1 MQMDKQRGLFTLLEL
16 RRQNLNEQIAD
27 VIQEM
32 ITTQQIRVG
41 ERLPPERE
49 LSKLLDVNRSTI
61 REAIGLLQE
70 RGLVQMK
77 AGSGTYVI
85 HMPPDTVGQAIKRF
99 FVSRRCSQ
107 SDFMAVRRVLEPE
120 IAALAASKATPEDLS
135 HLADA
140 LGRMEAS
147 WPSGKDD
154 TYISADVEFHYS
166 LAVASH
172 NDLFVGIAS
181 GISALM
187 RIWIGTTFRLAKH
200 EDSFR
205 FHREIYQAVVERNA
219 QRARDAM
226 RAHLETIPLVDAQV
240 E

>member
-1 MQMDKQRGLFTLLEL
+1 MDRQRGLFALLEL

-41 ERLPPERE
+41 DRLPPERE
-49 LSKLLDVNRSTI
+49 LSQLLNVNRSTI

-70 RGLVQMK
+70 RGMVQMK

-85 HMPPDTVGQAIKRF
+85 HMPPDTVGQAIKRY
-99 FVSRRCSQ
+99 FVSRNCSQ
-107 SDFMAVRRVLEPE
+107 KDLMAVRLVLEPE

-135 HLADA
+135 SLGEA
-140 LGRMEAS
+140 LGRMEAG
-147 WPSGKDD
+147 WPSQD
-154 TYISADVEFHYS
+154 YEAYSAADVDFHFN

-181 GISALM
+181 GTSALM

-205 FHREIYQAVVERNA
+205 LHREVYEAVVARDA
-219 QRARDAM
+219 GRARDAM
-226 RAHLETIPLVDAQV
+226 RTHIETIPLLDS
-240 E
+240 

>member
-1 MQMDKQRGLFTLLEL
+1 MDRQRGLFALLEL

-32 ITTQQIRVG
+32 ITTQQIQVG

-49 LSKLLDVNRSTI
+49 LSQLLNVNRSTI

-85 HMPPDTVGQAIKRF
+85 HMPPDTVGQAIKRY
-99 FVSRRCSQ
+99 FVSRNCSQ
-107 SDFMAVRRVLEPE
+107 RDLMAVRLVLEPE
-120 IAALAASKATPEDLS
+120 IAALAASKATPEE
-135 HLADA
+135 LANLTDA
-140 LGRMEAS
+140 LGQMEAS
-147 WPSGKDD
+147 WPSKDFE
-154 TYISADVEFHYS
+154 TYSSADVDFHFS

-205 FHREIYQAVVERNA
+205 VHREIYQAVVDRDPE
-219 QRARDAM
+219 RARESM
-226 RAHLETIPLVDAQV
+226 RTHLETIPLLDS
-240 E
+240 

>member
-1 MQMDKQRGLFTLLEL
+1 MDRQRGLFALLEL

-32 ITTQQIRVG
+32 ITTQRIQVG

-49 LSKLLDVNRSTI
+49 LSQLLDVNRSTI

-99 FVSRRCSQ
+99 FVSRNCSQ
-107 SDFMAVRRVLEPE
+107 SDFMAVRLVLEPE
-120 IAALAASKATPEDLS
+120 IAALAASKATAEDLTR
-135 HLADA
+135 LADA
-140 LGRMEAS
+140 LGRMETA
-147 WPSGKDD
+147 WPSEDD
-154 TYISADVEFHYS
+154 DAYTSADVDFHYS

-172 NDLFVGIAS
+172 NDLFIAISS
-181 GISALM
+181 GIGALM
-187 RIWIGTTFRLAKH
+187 KLWIDTTFRLAKH
-200 EDSFR
+200 EDSFWL
-205 FHREIYQAVVERNA
+205 HREVYRSVLDRDPG
-219 QRARDAM
+219 RAREAM
-226 RAHLETIPLVDAQV
+226 RAHLEGIPLVDS
-240 E
+240 

>member
-1 MQMDKQRGLFTLLEL
+1 MDRQRGLFALLEL

-41 ERLPPERE
+41 DRLPPERE
-49 LSKLLDVNRSTI
+49 LSQLLNVNRSTI

-70 RGLVQMK
+70 RGMVQMK

-85 HMPPDTVGQAIKRF
+85 HMPPDTVGQAIKRY
-99 FVSRRCSQ
+99 FVSRNCSQ
-107 SDFMAVRRVLEPE
+107 KDLMAVRLVLEPE

-135 HLADA
+135 SLGEA
-140 LGRMEAS
+140 LGRMEAG
-147 WPSGKDD
+147 WPSQD
-154 TYISADVEFHYS
+154 YEAYSAADVDFHFT

-181 GISALM
+181 GTSALM

-205 FHREIYQAVVERNA
+205 LHREVYEAVVARDA
-219 QRARDAM
+219 GRARDAM
-226 RAHLETIPLVDAQV
+226 RTHIETIPLLDS
-240 E
+240 

>member
-1 MQMDKQRGLFTLLEL
+1 MDRQRGLFALLEL
-16 RRQNLNEQIAD
+16 RRQNLDEQIAD

-41 ERLPPERE
+41 DRLPPERE
-49 LSKLLDVNRSTI
+49 LSRLLNVNRSTI
-61 REAIGLLQE
+61 REAISLLQE

-85 HMPPDTVGQAIKRF
+85 HIPADTVGQAIKRY
-99 FVSRRCSQ
+99 FVSRNCSQ
-107 SDFMAVRRVLEPE
+107 RDFMAVRLVLEPE
-120 IAALAASKATPEDLS
+120 IAALAASKATPEELAN
-135 HLADA
+135 LADA

-147 WPSGKDD
+147 WPSKDD
-154 TYISADVEFHYS
+154 ETYSSADVDFHFT

-181 GISALM
+181 GTSALM

-205 FHREIYQAVVERNA
+205 LHREIHQAVVARDA
-219 QRARDAM
+219 QRAREAM
-226 RAHLETIPLVDAQV
+226 RTHLETIPLLDS
-240 E
+240 

>member
-1 MQMDKQRGLFTLLEL
+1 MDRQRGLFALLEL

-32 ITTQQIRVG
+32 ITTQQIQVG

-49 LSKLLDVNRSTI
+49 LSQLLNVNRSTI

-85 HMPPDTVGQAIKRF
+85 HMPPDTVGQAIKRY
-99 FVSRRCSQ
+99 FVSRNCSQ
-107 SDFMAVRRVLEPE
+107 NDLMAVRLVLEPE
-120 IAALAASKATPEDLS
+120 IAALAASKATPEE
-135 HLADA
+135 LANLTDA
-140 LGRMEAS
+140 LGQMEAS
-147 WPSGKDD
+147 WPSKDFE
-154 TYISADVEFHYS
+154 TYSSADVDFHFS

-205 FHREIYQAVVERNA
+205 VHREIYQAVVDRDPE
-219 QRARDAM
+219 RARESM
-226 RAHLETIPLVDAQV
+226 RTHLETIPLLDS
-240 E
+240 

>member
-1 MQMDKQRGLFTLLEL
+1 MDRQRGLFALLDL

-49 LSKLLDVNRSTI
+49 LSKLLNVNRSTI

-77 AGSGTYVI
+77 AGSGSYVI
-85 HMPPDTVGQAIKRF
+85 HMPPDTVGQTIKRY
-99 FVSRRCSQ
+99 FVSRNCSQ
-107 SDFMAVRRVLEPE
+107 QDLMAVRLVLEPE
-120 IAALAASKATPEDLS
+120 IAALAASKATSEDLAS
-135 HLADA
+135 LGEA
-140 LGRMEAS
+140 LGRMEAG
-147 WPSGKDD
+147 WPSED
-154 TYISADVEFHYS
+154 YESYSSADVDFHFA

-181 GISALM
+181 GTSALM

-205 FHREIYQAVVERNA
+205 IHREVYEAVVARDTV
-219 QRARDAM
+219 RAREAM
-226 RAHLETIPLVDAQV
+226 RHHLESIPLLDN
-240 E
+240 

>member
-1 MQMDKQRGLFTLLEL
+1 MDRQRGLFALLEL
-16 RRQNLNEQIAD
+16 RRQNLNEQIAE

-32 ITTQQIRVG
+32 ITTQQIQVG
-41 ERLPPERE
+41 EKLPPERE
-49 LSKLLDVNRSTI
+49 LSQLLDVNRSTI

-99 FVSRRCSQ
+99 FVSRNCSQ
-107 SDFMAVRRVLEPE
+107 RDFMTVRLVLEPE
-120 IAALAASKATPEDLS
+120 IAALAASKARSDDLTR
-135 HLADA
+135 LVNA
-140 LGRMEAS
+140 LRQMEAA
-147 WPSGKDD
+147 WPSRDD
-154 TYISADVEFHYS
+154 EAYTSADVDFHYA
-166 LAVASH
+166 LAVASQ

-181 GISALM
+181 GIGALM
-187 RIWIGTTFRLAKH
+187 SIWIGTTFRLAKR

-205 FHREIYQAVVERNA
+205 LHRGIYQAVVDRDVE
-219 QRARDAM
+219 RAREAM
-226 RAHLETIPLVDAQV
+226 RAHLETIPLVENQA